1 MFYNINIVRKIC
13 FFYFNFVLGVEF
25 NEFFYVV
32 ILNGGEIV
40 FGFNYI
46 ILYMVLIIICLFK
59 IVWI

>member
-1 MFYNINIVRKIC
+1 M
-13 FFYFNFVLGVEF
+13 FFYVNFVLGVEF

-32 ILNGGEIV
+32 ILNGSGIV